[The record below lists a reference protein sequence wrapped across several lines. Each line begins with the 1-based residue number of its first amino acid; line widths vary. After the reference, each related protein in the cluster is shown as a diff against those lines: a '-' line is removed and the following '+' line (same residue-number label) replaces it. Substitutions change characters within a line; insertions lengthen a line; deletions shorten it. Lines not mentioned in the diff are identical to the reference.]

1 MRKERRGVFFFPLD
15 LILLHTNMYE
25 AVEEFSIRSR
35 IVAEE
40 HDFPNLLRSCFG
52 FLSFFS
58 VHII

>member
-1 MRKERRGVFFFPLD
+1 MFFFSLD

-40 HDFPNLLRSCFG
+40 HDFPQSSPLMFWFPFFLFRSHYIKC
-52 FLSFFS
+52 
-58 VHII
+58 